1 MGKKVLYITY
11 DGLTDPLGQSQIL
24 PYLKGLAAK
33 GREIQI
39 ISAEKADRFRAN
51 EVAVREQIKGLNIH
65 WAFTHYSNRPP
76 LLSTSFLIRR
86 MKKLAHAFYSI
97 NHFDIIHS
105 RSLIPA
111 MIGLSLKK
119 KYGSKLIFDIRG
131 FWVDERVE
139 GGLWNL
145 KNPTYRILYSLFKK
159 KEKKLFKKADAIV
172 SLTENAKDYIQGHFK
187 TQAEFAVI
195 PCSVDMQHFDFNR
208 ISKENSTKL
217 KTKLGLKKNDFV
229 LIYIGSLGTR
239 YLLSEMFQFFH
250 ALKSQQ
256 TEAKMLFVT
265 QTPVDF
271 ILTEAQKQGVEGED
285 VVITSSTYREIPNYI
300 NVADAGIF
308 FIHSGFT
315 GKAVSPTKQSE
326 LLAMGLPIVTNA
338 GVGDSESII
347 QDNELGVVVQ
357 DFDANSLAAAV
368 KQLLQ
373 SNYEKSKIRKKAD
386 RLFALQT
393 AIVKYDDLYDKIHE

>member
-1 MGKKVLYITY
+1 MSKILYITY

-33 GREIQI
+33 GHEIQI
-39 ISAEKADRFRAN
+39 ISAEKADRFQAN

-97 NHFDIIHS
+97 NHFDIIHC

-131 FWVDERVE
+131 FWADERVE

-172 SLTENAKDYIQGHFK
+172 SLTENAKDYIQDHFK

-195 PCSVDMQHFDFNR
+195 PCSVDMQHFDFNN
-208 ISKENSTKL
+208 IPKESSNKL
-217 KTKLGLKKNDFV
+217 RTKLGLKEENYV

-239 YLLSEMFQFFH
+239 YLLAEMFRFFE

-256 TEAKMLFVT
+256 AEAKMLFVS
-265 QTPVDF
+265 QTPPDF
-271 ILTEAQKQGVEGED
+271 ILAEAQKQGLSSKD
-285 VVITSSTYREIPNYI
+285 VLITASTYPEIPAYI
-300 NVADAGIF
+300 SLANAGIF

-326 LLAMGLPIVTNA
+326 LLAMGLPIVANA

-357 DFDANSLAAAV
+357 DFDTNSLAAAV

-373 SNYEKSKIRKKAD
+373 SSYEKSKIREKAD
-386 RLFALQT
+386 KLFALQT
-393 AIVKYDDLYDKIHE
+393 AVDKYDDLYVKIYE

>member
-1 MGKKVLYITY
+1 MKKKVLYITY

-33 GREIQI
+33 GYETQV
-39 ISAEKADRFRAN
+39 ISAEKSDRFRAN
-51 EVAVREQIKGLNIH
+51 EINVREQIKGLNIH

-97 NHFDIIHS
+97 NHFDIIHA

-131 FWVDERVE
+131 FWADERLE

-145 KNPTYRILYSLFKK
+145 KNPTYRILYRLFKK
-159 KEKKLFKKADAIV
+159 KEKKLFKAADGIV
-172 SLTENAKDYIQGHFK
+172 SLTENAKDYIQDHFK
-187 TQAEFAVI
+187 TKGQFAVI

-208 ISKENSTKL
+208 IPKESTHEL
-217 KTKLGLKKNDFV
+217 KTKLGLKKDDFV
-229 LIYIGSLGTR
+229 LVYLGSLGTR
-239 YLLSEMFQFFH
+239 YLLAEMFQFFH
-250 ALKSQQ
+250 ALKSQKAK
-256 TEAKMLFVT
+256 AKMLFVS
-265 QTPVDF
+265 QTPSDF
-271 ILTEAQKQGVEGED
+271 ILAEAQKQGVNRED
-285 VVITSSTYREIPNYI
+285 VVITSTTYREIPTYI
-300 NVADAGIF
+300 SLADAGIF

-326 LLAMGLPIVTNA
+326 LLAMGLPIVSNA

-347 QDNELGVVVQ
+347 QENELGVVVQ

-373 SNYEKSKIRKKAD
+373 SNYEKSKIREKAD
-386 RLFALQT
+386 KLFALDK
-393 AIVKYDDLYDKIHE
+393 AVEEYAKLYAKL